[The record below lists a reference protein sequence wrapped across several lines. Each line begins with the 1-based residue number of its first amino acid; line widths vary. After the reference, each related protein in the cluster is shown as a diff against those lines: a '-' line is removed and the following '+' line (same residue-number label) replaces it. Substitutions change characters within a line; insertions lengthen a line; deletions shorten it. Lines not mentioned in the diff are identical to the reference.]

1 MREELPFR
9 IALVVVF
16 AFTMAVTVYHRRRAA
31 ASGEKVS
38 RRSEGYLFAITLRA
52 VALVLMIATIAYLVH
67 PPTVAWAAMPIPISL
82 RVFGVATGL
91 ACSGL
96 MYGTL
101 AALGKNLTD
110 TVDTR
115 ASATLVTDGPYRWV
129 RHPFYVTTALVM
141 ASATLISASALI
153 GLLSVVVLTL
163 LAIRTPKEEQKLAE
177 RFGESYH
184 EYARRTGRFLPRWP
198 RWPR

>member
-31 ASGEKVS
+31 TSGEKVS
-38 RRSEGYLFAITLRA
+38 RRSEGYLFAITLRS
-52 VALVLMIATIAYLVH
+52 VALALMLSTIAYLAY
-67 PPTVAWAAMPIPISL
+67 PPAVAWAAMPIPVAV
-82 RVFGVATGL
+82 RVIGVATGL
-91 ACSGL
+91 ACSWL
-96 MYGTL
+96 MYQTL
-101 AALGKNLTD
+101 AILGKNLTD
-110 TVDTR
+110 TVETR

-153 GLLSVVVLTL
+153 GLLSVVVLAL
-163 LAIRTPKEEQKLAE
+163 LAIRTPKEERKLAE
-177 RFGESYH
+177 RFGEPYLD
-184 EYARRTGRFLPRWP
+184 YARRTNRFLPRWP
-198 RWPR
+198 RPR

>member
-16 AFTMAVTVYHRRRAA
+16 AFTTAVTVYYRRRAA

-38 RRSEGYLFAITLRA
+38 RRSEGYLFAITLRS
-52 VALVLMIATIAYLVH
+52 VALALMIATIAYLAY
-67 PPTVAWAAMPIPISL
+67 PPAVAWAAMPIPVAV
-82 RVFGVATGL
+82 RVIGVATGL

-96 MYGTL
+96 MYQTL
-101 AALGKNLTD
+101 TTLGKNLTD
-110 TVDTR
+110 TVETR

-153 GLLSVVVLTL
+153 GLLSVVVLAL
-163 LAIRTPKEEQKLAE
+163 LAIRTPKEERKLAE
-177 RFGESYH
+177 RFGEPYLD
-184 EYARRTGRFLPRWP
+184 YARRTNRFLPRW
-198 RWPR
+198 R